1 MFSMDSIDNG
11 ILALLGKNSRSNA
24 PKISKELSEM
34 QISLTDRAVL
44 QRIERLEDKKIIQ
57 GYTTT
62 LDPSILAQKS
72 TCMVLLKFVPSV
84 EMKLKS

>member
-34 QISLTDRAVL
+34 QISLTD
-44 QRIERLEDKKIIQ
+44 
-57 GYTTT
+57 
-62 LDPSILAQKS
+62 
-72 TCMVLLKFVPSV
+72 
-84 EMKLKS
+84 